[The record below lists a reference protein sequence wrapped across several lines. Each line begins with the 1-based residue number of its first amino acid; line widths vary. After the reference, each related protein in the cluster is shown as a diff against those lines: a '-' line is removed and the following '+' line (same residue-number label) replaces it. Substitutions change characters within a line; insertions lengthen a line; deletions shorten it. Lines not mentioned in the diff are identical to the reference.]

1 MKKRNYSKRAEPK
14 KGKWFKSF
22 KVVFFTF
29 LAMINSLFA
38 LLLIAS
44 AYSDL
49 ISPEKS
55 VIFAYLG
62 LCFPILFI
70 ANLCFLVYW
79 VFAQKWFM
87 TAVLILVFAV
97 CWKPFSVY
105 YPFHLKTKVLPQ
117 GEVVKVLSY
126 NVMNFGYKN
135 HTKENPNPIIRY
147 IAESEADIVCLQEY
161 WVSTHENRL
170 SSSDIAKAL
179 PMYPYIS
186 EVTLSNPGNKNI
198 KYGLALLSKFP
209 ITDSRRIPYPSI
221 YNGSAIYNINVR
233 GKKVTVINNHLESFK
248 LTAEDR
254 SKYSDM
260 ITNVSFESLDV
271 FRTVFRQK
279 IGQAFRI
286 RATQA
291 EKIADEIR
299 KATGDYTIVC
309 GDFNDTPI
317 SYAHRTI
324 RGTLVD
330 AYAASGFGMGVSYN
344 QNLFFFRIDHIL
356 HSSNMRSFNC
366 CIDTRIR
373 MSDHYPIYCFLK
385 LNE

>member
-1 MKKRNYSKRAEPK
+1 MKKRNYLKRVKTK
-14 KGKWFKSF
+14 KGKRFKPF
-22 KVVFFTF
+22 KFVFFTF
-29 LAMINSLFA
+29 LATVNGLFA
-38 LLLIAS
+38 LLLISS

-49 ISPEKS
+49 VSPEKH

-62 LCFPILFI
+62 LSFPILFM
-70 ANLCFLVYW
+70 ANLCFLIYW
-79 VFAQKWFM
+79 VFAKRWLM
-87 TAVLILVFAV
+87 TSILVIVFAV
-97 CWKPFSVY
+97 CWQPFSVFC
-105 YPFHLKTKVLPQ
+105 PFHLRTKNLPQ
-117 GEVVKVLSY
+117 GDRVKVLSY
-126 NVMNFGYKN
+126 NVMSFGYKD
-135 HTKENPNPIIRY
+135 HTKAHPNPIIEY

-161 WVSTHENRL
+161 CVSTHENRI
-170 SSSDIAKAL
+170 SSLDIAKAL

-186 EVTLSNPGNKNI
+186 EIILSDPAHKNNR
-198 KYGLALLSKFP
+198 YGLALLSKFP
-209 ITDSRRIPYPSI
+209 IISSRRIPYPSI
-221 YNGSAIYNINVR
+221 YNGSAIHDINVR
-233 GKKVTVINNHLESFK
+233 GRKVTVINNHLESFK

-271 FRTVFRQK
+271 FRTAVQQK
-279 IGQAFRI
+279 IGRAFRI

-291 EKIADEIR
+291 EKVADEIR
-299 KATGDYTIVC
+299 NAGGYYTIVC

-330 AYAASGFGMGVSYN
+330 AYASSGFGMGVSYN

-356 HSSNMRSFNC
+356 HSSNMNSYNC
-366 CIDTRIR
+366 RIDTRIN
-373 MSDHYPIYCFLK
+373 MSDHYPIHCFLK